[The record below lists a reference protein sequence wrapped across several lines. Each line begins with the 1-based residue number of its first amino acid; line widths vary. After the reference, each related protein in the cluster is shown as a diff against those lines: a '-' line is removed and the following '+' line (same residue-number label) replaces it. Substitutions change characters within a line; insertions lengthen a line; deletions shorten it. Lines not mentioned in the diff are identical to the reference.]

1 MQAGILDHMRPYT
14 FRPALLRLSAVAGL
28 VVLATVTA
36 VGQQAQPAPAL
47 PNARDIVKKHVAAI
61 GGEAAFKAIKSVH
74 ARGKFEMPQQ
84 GVTGDLEL
92 LGARP
97 NKLILRVDVA
107 GVGHVESGYDGK
119 NGWII
124 DPMSGPALLS
134 GRMLTE
140 AAEDAW
146 FDSTLHE
153 ADHIKELTTVAKTEW
168 DKRPAYQV
176 KVVFNS
182 GVEEME
188 YFDAETGFQIGSE
201 AQRETQMGVLPT
213 STMLREYQKFGA
225 IMEPTILMQRTMG
238 IDQILHMSSYVYN
251 DVAPNAFDP
260 PPAIKALI
268 KRP

>member
-1 MQAGILDHMRPYT
+1 MRPYT
-14 FRPALLRLSAVAGL
+14 FRPALRVFSAVAGL
-28 VVLATVTA
+28 MVLATVSA
-36 VGQQAQPAPAL
+36 VGQQPQPTPTL
-47 PNARDIVKKHVAAI
+47 PDARDIVKKHVAAI
-61 GGEAAFKAIKSVH
+61 GGEAAFKAIKSYH

-92 LGARP
+92 MAARP
-97 NKLILRVDVA
+97 NKLLLKVDVA

-119 NGWII
+119 NGWVL
-124 DPMSGPALLS
+124 DPMSGPTLLS

-146 FDSTLHE
+146 FDGTLHA
-153 ADHIKELTTVAKTEW
+153 ADHIKEITTLAKTEW

-176 KVVFNS
+176 KVVYNS
-182 GVEEME
+182 GIDETE
-188 YFDAETGFQIGSE
+188 YFDAETGFAIGSE

-213 STMLREYQKFGA
+213 STTLREYQKFGT
-225 IMEPTILMQRTMG
+225 IMEPTVVMQRTMG
-238 IDQILHMSSYVYN
+238 IDQVLHLSSYVYN
-251 DVAPNAFDP
+251 DVPPTAFDP